1 MRVSFFKYLAAT
13 ALLVASSALAA
24 QAQEYIG
31 TSTAKPVDVSKAP
44 GVKTKLLSTNGQ
56 TKTYL
61 LVFAK
66 GDEIVA
72 GLTKFAQQYHVK
84 NAHYQAIGDALSAKI
99 GVYDYDR
106 KQFKVIPFAE
116 PVEVAS
122 LTGNITLVGGKPV
135 AHTHVGLATFDG
147 LLHGGHLF
155 ELISGP
161 TVELYVTVEPTPL
174 YKKHNAEF
182 DANLIDPDLTK

>member
-1 MRVSFFKYLAAT
+1 MNQHPLKSLAA
-13 ALLVASSALAA
+13 AVLLLGTGLSA

-31 TSTAKPVDVSKAP
+31 TSTAKPVDVNKAP
-44 GVKTKLLSTNGQ
+44 GVKTKLLSTSAQ
-56 TKTYL
+56 TKTYI

-72 GLTKFAQQYHVK
+72 GLIKFAQQYNVK

-106 KQFKVIPFAE
+106 KQFKVIPFTE

-135 AHTHVGLATFDG
+135 AHTHVSLATFDG

-161 TVELYVTVEPTPL
+161 TVELYVTLEPTPL

-182 DANLIDPDLTK
+182 DANLIDPELTK

>member
-1 MRVSFFKYLAAT
+1 MNQHLKVLTA
-13 ALLVASSALAA
+13 ALLLLLRAGLSA

-31 TSTAKPVDVSKAP
+31 TSTAKPMDLSKAP
-44 GVKTKLLSTNGQ
+44 GVKTKLLSTSGQ
-56 TKTYL
+56 TKTYI

-99 GVYDYDR
+99 GVYDYER

-135 AHTHVGLATFDG
+135 AHTHVSLATFDG

-174 YKKHNAEF
+174 YKQHNAEF